1 MPDATTHKSV
11 IKPHQYSSG
20 PRNSAGYMS
29 SGSPWITGSYSSAES
44 AAQAGVASTPGGMHL
59 HPGGWDNGASSSLTA
74 GAFRVDGDAASDVTA
89 AEIHVKFPYV
99 TKSFEIIQ
107 SGSGVVRVHF
117 RSIYDA
123 DGAKVRPSDVY
134 RGNHYIQL
142 DGDEESFE
150 FNVKTKEV
158 YISGIKN
165 GSDYPGFQLIA
176 NLTNIPTGSMHR
188 HSGSGITQYGPLVP
202 DPDAPESL
210 PY

>member
-1 MPDATTHKSV
+1 MPHATTHKSV

-29 SGSPWITGSYSSAES
+29 SGSPWITGSNKAPDDT
-44 AAQAGVASTPGGMHL
+44 ALGGMHL
-59 HPGGWDNGASSSLTA
+59 VSKGWDNGASSSAAA
-74 GAFRVDGDAASDVTA
+74 GMFRVDGDAISDATA

-107 SGSGVVRVHF
+107 SGSGLVRVHF

-123 DGAKVRPSDVY
+123 FGASDARPSDVY

-158 YISGIKN
+158 YISGIRSN
-165 GSDYPGFQLIA
+165 GTTYPGFQLIA